1 MSSMAEKPRSFRKTL
16 RLMAGTRQMAALRD
30 IWNASRQS
38 LASPRADVA
47 ADRPLPDAAQRR
59 QEASM
64 LRAEAL
70 LYFVVSLLGAIGV
83 VFGVRPGG
91 VLLPLLTL
99 VILMVFSVL
108 IVSRKFWQAHCY
120 ETQDTVAFTVW
131 LRRWFS
137 KQTD

>member
-1 MSSMAEKPRSFRKTL
+1 MSSMAEKSRPFRKTL
-16 RLMAGTRQMAALRD
+16 RLMAGTRQMAVLRD
-30 IWNASRQS
+30 VWNASRQS

-47 ADRPLPDAAQRR
+47 ADRPLPDAAQRKH
-59 QEASM
+59 EADL

-70 LYFVVSLLGAIGV
+70 MYLGASLLGAIGV

-91 VLLPLLTL
+91 VLLSLLTL
-99 VILMVFSVL
+99 IILMVFSLL